1 MAKKKQNILPEEIA
15 DDFTVD
21 PKAPV
26 RFAHRR
32 YGEYDLRKITRNAA
46 DFLASKKIY
55 LSRVNKKDD

>member
-1 MAKKKQNILPEEIA
+1 MAKKKRSILPEEIA

-26 RFAHRR
+26 RFIHRR
-32 YGEYDLRKITRNAA
+32 YGEFDLRKISRKAA

-55 LSRVNKKDD
+55 VSRVNKKDD